1 MHSSEY
7 FCEWHC
13 TGRGKFSFGI
23 LWDAWGFME
32 SVLEFP
38 NHPQPKENQLL
49 SEGRRR
55 GGGTRRFLT
64 ILHRRPKG
72 RKGFSKIHPISNQLE
87 PNWNEPE
94 EKSPREEESDQQQ
107 QCRWPRSLT
116 GGDSL
121 EINSNYRFRQLV
133 SESIVKLSHPES
145 VSPCVSFFLFL
156 SLSFSFFLFLS
167 FSLFLSLSVSARS
180 APPTSSIS
188 PARVTRERKRGKER
202 EREG

>member
-1 MHSSEY
+1 VHSSEY

-107 QCRWPRSLT
+107 QCRWRRSLT

-167 FSLFLSLSVSARS
+167 FSLFLSAQGQRPRRLQL
-180 APPTSSIS
+180 APR
-188 PARVTRERKRGKER
+188 A
-202 EREG
+202 